1 MATFSRQSLSHREK
15 RKHTKRAILCIVFL
29 FFFLFFRVVFN
40 FGKRSSKGDNSTT
53 NTDENRCT
61 RSERTISTINLRKSP
76 HEYALSMAKN
86 GDTSGGVSLEDRN
99 AEDDV
104 TQQEE
109 EQKQFSLANTKIYV
123 LVPREFRKS
132 QS

>member
-1 MATFSRQSLSHREK
+1 
-15 RKHTKRAILCIVFL
+15 
-29 FFFLFFRVVFN
+29 
-40 FGKRSSKGDNSTT
+40 
-53 NTDENRCT
+53 
-61 RSERTISTINLRKSP
+61 
-76 HEYALSMAKN
+76 MAKN

-109 EQKQFSLANTKIYV
+109 EQKQFFAGKHEDLRV
-123 LVPREFRKS
+123 LVEKFRKS

>member
-1 MATFSRQSLSHREK
+1 
-15 RKHTKRAILCIVFL
+15 
-29 FFFLFFRVVFN
+29 
-40 FGKRSSKGDNSTT
+40 
-53 NTDENRCT
+53 
-61 RSERTISTINLRKSP
+61 
-76 HEYALSMAKN
+76 MAKY

-123 LVPREFRKS
+123 YSSREIPEIAKLAPKDCENVESEQLLHRLFLYS
-132 QS
+132 TQLSTSI